1 MEYEDRLTIP
11 TPEGVELTLTLAGAA
26 SRFVAALID
35 LAIQVTLLIALAVLL
50 SVGGG
55 GGVLIAIWAILSFL
69 VIFGYDVAFEVLN
82 SGRTPG
88 KQMNG
93 LRVVRLGGYPVNFL
107 TSAIRNAIRPI
118 DFLPGGYLVG
128 ASLIIATPK
137 NQRLGDIVAGTLVIR
152 QRVSRSLPLPQTP
165 RVAPAP
171 LALDDPYRAWDTSR
185 ISPEE
190 LSAVQQF
197 LDRRTTIDY
206 NVRLEL
212 GATLA
217 ARLRPKVAGVPEG
230 VPPEQFLEALAAVR
244 RRLGA

>member
-35 LAIQVTLLIALAVLL
+35 LAIQVALLIALAVLL
-50 SVGGG
+50 TAGGG
-55 GGVLIAIWAILSFL
+55 GGVLIAVWAILSFL

-118 DFLPGGYLVG
+118 DFLPGGYPIG

-137 NQRLGDIVAGTLVIR
+137 NQ
-152 QRVSRSLPLPQTP
+152 
-165 RVAPAP
+165 
-171 LALDDPYRAWDTSR
+171 
-185 ISPEE
+185 
-190 LSAVQQF
+190 
-197 LDRRTTIDY
+197 
-206 NVRLEL
+206 
-212 GATLA
+212 
-217 ARLRPKVAGVPEG
+217 
-230 VPPEQFLEALAAVR
+230 
-244 RRLGA
+244 